1 MALTLKRARAEDD
14 TKLVPLLWGQR
25 FETDED
31 IRDTRV
37 MKDLDE
43 LGNVCHVAFAWS
55 EFLDTEVEPSMKL
68 PSAVILTENGEIK
81 DWDPSPRG
89 NGHSMINAGSL
100 NPPSVFMTKLSVG
113 HTHFGLH
120 GCLGHGGTDDRL

>member
-14 TKLVPLLWGQR
+14 TKLVPLIRLQR

-37 MKDLDE
+37 MKDLDK
-43 LGNVCHVAFAWS
+43 LGNVCHVAVAWS
-55 EFLDTEVEPSMKL
+55 EFLETEVELSTKL

-89 NGHSMINAGSL
+89 NGHS
-100 NPPSVFMTKLSVG
+100 
-113 HTHFGLH
+113 
-120 GCLGHGGTDDRL
+120 